1 MIRRYLGNTH
11 SMTGR
16 LALFFAAVSTII
28 GLFCFTLIT
37 LTLHWAEDRMGE
49 RRILIDKKEAIHY
62 FHSNPE
68 VSVIQLDLLT
78 TAYNDISLVPKI
90 YQPYLIG
97 KRHFLDEVHIEDGS
111 QMVYLSTFTQNGLE
125 KPIVLLTYV
134 DEVEISYDEFITVI
148 AINLTFVVVLVFI
161 FAKLLMK
168 LSQRLIEPV
177 NALKTQLD
185 KNDPSASFTLP
196 NDAANEFQTLA
207 TGLNAYRTRVND
219 LIKREQSFARYASHE
234 LRTPLTVIKGA
245 SKLLLRASEDSFISR
260 QMIRVQEASKQMST
274 MTDALLSLVRYER
287 EKHNEPIR
295 RVSTTE
301 LDSIIS
307 SNQSLAKEKRLDLK
321 CTIDGMP
328 TVQASPPVIAIV
340 LNNLIRNAI
349 AATESGHI
357 EVYMSDSVLKV
368 IDSGCGF
375 DGSHDPQG
383 HGLGLL
389 IVEDFCQRFDW
400 HFSMQNNDQGGC
412 TVCINF
418 NPHIV
423 AG

>member
-1 MIRRYLGNTH
+1 MIRRYLGNTR

-16 LALFFAAVSTII
+16 LALFFAAVSAVI
-28 GLFCFTLIT
+28 GLFCFALIT

-68 VSVIQLDLLT
+68 INVVQLDLLT
-78 TAYNDISLVPKI
+78 TAYNDLSLVPQT

-111 QMVYLSTFTQNGLE
+111 QMVYLSTFTQNGVE
-125 KPIVLLTYV
+125 KPIILLTYV

-148 AINLTFVVVLVFI
+148 AINLAFVVVLVFI

-177 NALKTQLD
+177 NALKAQLD

-196 NDAANEFQTLA
+196 KDAANEFQTLA
-207 TGLNAYRTRVND
+207 SGLNGYRTHVNE

-245 SKLLLRASEDSFISR
+245 SKLLLRASEDNFISR

-287 EKHNEPIR
+287 EKHNEPFR
-295 RVSTTE
+295 RISTEE

-307 SNQSLAKEKRLDLK
+307 SNLPLAQEKQLDLK
-321 CTIDGMP
+321 CTIESMP
-328 TVQASPPVIAIV
+328 TVQASSPVIAIV

-349 AATESGHI
+349 AATEEGSI
-357 EVYMSDSVLKV
+357 EVCMTESKLKV
-368 IDSGCGF
+368 IDCGCGY
-375 DGSHDPQG
+375 DGHQDPQG

-400 HFSMQNNDQGGC
+400 EFSLRNNDQRGC
-412 TVCINF
+412 TVCVDFGSRKIL
-418 NPHIV
+418 
-423 AG
+423 G

>member
-1 MIRRYLGNTH
+1 MIRRYLGNTR

-16 LALFFAAVSTII
+16 LALFFAAVSAVI
-28 GLFCFTLIT
+28 GLFCFALIT

-68 VSVIQLDLLT
+68 VKVVQLDLLT
-78 TAYNDISLVPKI
+78 TAYNDISLVPQT
-90 YQPYLIG
+90 YQPYLLG
-97 KRHFLDEVHIEDGS
+97 KSHFLDEVHIEDGS
-111 QMVYLSTFTQNGLE
+111 QMVYLSSFTLNGIE
-125 KPIVLLTYV
+125 KPIILLTYV
-134 DEVEISYDEFITVI
+134 DEVEISYDEFISVI
-148 AINLTFVVVLVFI
+148 AINLTFVVVLIFI

-185 KNDPSASFTLP
+185 KNDPSALFKLP

-207 TGLNAYRTRVND
+207 SGLNGYRTRVNE

-245 SKLLLRASEDSFISR
+245 SKLLLRATDDGFVSR
-260 QMIRVQEASKQMST
+260 QINRMQDATTQMST
-274 MTDALLSLVRYER
+274 MTDALLALVRYER
-287 EKHNEPIR
+287 EKHNEPFR
-295 RVSTTE
+295 TLQTDE
-301 LDSIIS
+301 LDKIIE
-307 SNQSLAKEKRLDLK
+307 SNLPLATEKRLNLS
-321 CTIDGMP
+321 CTIESLP

-349 AATESGHI
+349 AATESGSI
-357 EVYMSDSVLKV
+357 EVVMSASRLKV
-368 IDSGCGF
+368 IDTGCGY
-375 DGSHDPQG
+375 DGNQDPQG

-400 HFSMQNNDQGGC
+400 LFSIQNNEEQGC
-412 TVCINF
+412 TVCVDFSSNKVV
-418 NPHIV
+418 N
-423 AG
+423 

>member
-1 MIRRYLGNTH
+1 MIRRYLGNTR

-16 LALFFAAVSTII
+16 LALFFAAVSAVI
-28 GLFCFTLIT
+28 GLFCFALIT

-62 FHSNPE
+62 FHSNPDI
-68 VSVIQLDLLT
+68 SVIQLDLLT
-78 TAYNDISLVPKI
+78 TAYNDISLVPKT
-90 YQPYLIG
+90 YRPYLVG
-97 KRHFLDEVHIEDGS
+97 KSHFLDEVHIEDGS
-111 QMVYLSTFTQNGLE
+111 QMVYLSTFTHNGDE
-125 KPIVLLTYV
+125 KPIILLTYV
-134 DEVEISYDEFITVI
+134 DEVELSYDEFITVI

-185 KNDPSASFTLP
+185 KNDPSAAFALP

-207 TGLNAYRTRVND
+207 AGLNGYRTRVNE

-245 SKLLLRASEDSFISR
+245 SKLLLRACEDGFISR
-260 QMIRVQEASKQMST
+260 QVIRVQEATTQMST
-274 MTDALLSLVRYER
+274 MTDALLALVRYER
-287 EKHNEPIR
+287 EKHNAPFR
-295 RVSTTE
+295 LVSAEE
-301 LDSIIS
+301 LNSIMAA
-307 SNQSLAKEKRLDLK
+307 NLTLAQEKQLELM
-321 CTIDGMP
+321 CTIESMP
-328 TVQASPPVIAIV
+328 NVQASPPVIAIV

-349 AATESGHI
+349 AATEEGSI
-357 EVYMSDSVLKV
+357 EVCMTASKLKV
-368 IDSGCGF
+368 IDSGCGY
-375 DGSHDPQG
+375 DGNQDPQG

-400 HFSMQNNDQGGC
+400 EFSLYNNDQRGC
-412 TVCINF
+412 TVCVDF
-418 NPHIV
+418 GSRKV
-423 AG
+423 LD